1 LSRVSKKL
9 KNIFIIKT
17 SWLLLVSI
25 AMRFLDINQ
34 DFSYI
39 LLAIYAFFG
48 NMCAIEALMLCFF
61 FRHINNSFDINST
74 FSLSYLVV
82 ISSIISIF
90 WHSKLYNLKKFFF
103 LDSFFFFTVFFGFF
117 LIIHGI
123 FFSNYMLISVLKAS
137 VWLFLSISLL
147 MGFSSLS
154 THEIS
159 KLQKRFFWFFSA
171 LVLINFFIYL
181 VTDIGYEHDARYFQG
196 IFNHSQVLGIV
207 TSLFSSIV
215 FIIILN
221 QKNFSL
227 KAIFFIAIFTS
238 SLILIFLTSSR
249 TALLSLF
256 FSVIIFVFFSTF
268 FKKKNFLVT
277 YNIFLNK
284 NFSTLGILLLLPLI
298 FFYDYFYRIL
308 ITFLQKNSNIENL
321 IGSYIS
327 SRMIVI
333 EPMIENIKTKWLT
346 GIGFGIPS
354 FDTYSPIKQ
363 ITFETLIFFTY
374 EKGNLYLLILEE
386 LGLLGILIFIFWLF
400 LLIQRLI
407 LSGDNIALIF
417 VINILL
423 INIGEAVMFSTGGL
437 GLLILILLFWAATRP
452 NSLSKNSYEKF

>member
-1 LSRVSKKL
+1 
-9 KNIFIIKT
+9 
-17 SWLLLVSI
+17 
-25 AMRFLDINQ
+25 
-34 DFSYI
+34 
-39 LLAIYAFFG
+39 
-48 NMCAIEALMLCFF
+48 
-61 FRHINNSFDINST
+61 
-74 FSLSYLVV
+74 
-82 ISSIISIF
+82 
-90 WHSKLYNLKKFFF
+90 
-103 LDSFFFFTVFFGFF
+103 
-117 LIIHGI
+117 
-123 FFSNYMLISVLKAS
+123 
-137 VWLFLSISLL
+137 
-147 MGFSSLS
+147 
-154 THEIS
+154 
-159 KLQKRFFWFFSA
+159 
-171 LVLINFFIYL
+171 

-207 TSLFSSIV
+207 TSLFSLIV

-238 SLILIFLTSSR
+238 SLILIFLTFSR

-308 ITFLQKNSNIENL
+308 ITFLEKNSNIENL
-321 IGSYIS
+321 IDSYIS

-354 FDTYSPIKQ
+354 FDTYSSIKQ

-407 LSGDNIALIF
+407 LSGDNIALIV

-423 INIGEAVMFSTGGL
+423 INIGEAVVFSTGGL